1 MPRDPRMTAPRS
13 QNHEDL
19 DEQTMVDGRRIAS
32 PPPSPPPAR
41 PALAA
46 VPQSAPRM
54 AKFVPAESVM
64 ATVSYRGSSSPAPST
79 PAARP
84 THAGFA
90 RGEPSSDMG
99 PSGPGAQQELS
110 QALAQLEAS
119 VMERVPTP
127 PRVAHASPLPGP
139 LPTMARRG
147 ELIVVFGCRGGSG
160 ATTLAINT
168 AAQLC
173 RGGRTACIV
182 DLDLQLGDVFVALD
196 LEPQTSLASVAREAG
211 ALDATSLRRRL
222 AQHGSGLCALTQAG
236 HVDDLDDALPGRI
249 PALLDTLRA
258 HFDYVVVDGVR
269 DFGDAALPALEAAT
283 QIHLVITQDV
293 PSVRRAARAL
303 TLMRRLGI
311 PDGKLRLILNRA
323 VRGAAIDDAAIRRA
337 LGLDLA
343 ARVRD
348 DAKVADALDAGAL
361 LLDIARSR
369 GISDDLAAV
378 ASLVRGST
386 EPAARRGLFGL
397 FGAKGAK

>member
-1 MPRDPRMTAPRS
+1 MPRPTTMAARS
-13 QNHEDL
+13 HDHEDL
-19 DEQTMVDGRRIAS
+19 DEQTMVDGRRS
-32 PPPSPPPAR
+32 PPPTPIAPPTR
-41 PALAA
+41 P
-46 VPQSAPRM
+46 SAPRM
-54 AKFVPAESVM
+54 QKFVPAESVM
-64 ATVSYRGSSSPAPST
+64 AVVSYRGTPSPAPST
-79 PAARP
+79 PARP
-84 THAGFA
+84 
-90 RGEPSSDMG
+90 PV
-99 PSGPGAQQELS
+99 PELS
-110 QALAQLEAS
+110 HALASLEAS
-119 VMERVPTP
+119 VVERVPTP
-127 PRVAHASPLPGP
+127 PRAHASPIPAP
-139 LPTMARRG
+139 LPTAGMARRG

-168 AAQLC
+168 AAHLC

-222 AQHGSGLCALTQAG
+222 AQHNSGLCALTQAG
-236 HVDDLDDALPGRI
+236 HVEDLDDSLPGRI

-311 PDGKLRLILNRA
+311 PDGKLRLIVNRA

-337 LGLDLA
+337 LGMELA

-361 LLDIARSR
+361 LIDLAKSR
-369 GISDDLAAV
+369 GIADDLAAV
-378 ASLVRGST
+378 AGLIRGSA
-386 EPAARRGLFGL
+386 EPAAKRGFLGL
-397 FGAKGAK
+397 FGAKGAR